1 MMRGGAMRN
10 RAPRFFGG
18 FVLWLRFVA
27 HFFGSRRMRG
37 IRGIFL
43 GWVMDFLN
51 TNRANFAKN
60 GFGGVVFARKIHEN
74 CGFVGF
80 LLYL

>member
-10 RAPRFFGG
+10 RAPRFFW
-18 FVLWLRFVA
+18 WLRFVA

-37 IRGIFL
+37 IRGIFWG
-43 GWVMDFLN
+43 GWIFLN
-51 TNRANFAKN
+51 TNLTNFAKK